1 MEEKG
6 IGRRDE
12 RREEGVSEIWEERFW
27 ERRVERELGEK
38 ETSRW
43 RECLMGRVWDC
54 KELTFSPFYQFF
66 SDSDYKEENGRKQ
79 VEWAWGRRKEKET
92 GEKEKGRGL

>member
-1 MEEKG
+1 MEDKEV
-6 IGRRDE
+6 GRRDE
-12 RREEGVSEIWEERFW
+12 RREEGVSAIWEEKVW

-54 KELTFSPFYQFF
+54 KELTFSPSYQFF

-79 VEWAWGRRKEKET
+79 VIGA
-92 GEKEKGRGL
+92 